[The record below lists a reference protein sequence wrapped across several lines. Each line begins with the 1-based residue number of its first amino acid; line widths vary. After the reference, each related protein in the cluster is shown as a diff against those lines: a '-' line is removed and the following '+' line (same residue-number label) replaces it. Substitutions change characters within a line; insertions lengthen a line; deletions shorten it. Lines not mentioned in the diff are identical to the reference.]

1 VTCVGPH
8 VTRDTH
14 VGLVACGCLEA
25 GLGSELSCAACSSTR
40 SAVWGHVELSLGR
53 RYATVD
59 VPTLQFTQNFHIK
72 TLSVE
77 EVAKEQ
83 RNYLFSRPL
92 EILL

>member
-1 VTCVGPH
+1 MLDPFTFSSLPLSAVH
-8 VTRDTH
+8 M
-14 VGLVACGCLEA
+14 LMNSLEA
-25 GLGSELSCAACSSTR
+25 
-40 SAVWGHVELSLGR
+40 SAVWGHAELSLGR